1 MKKFEEPKIE
11 IVKFLNSDVITTSN
25 TITDSGYTNGTI
37 VDGDEDENSIY

>member
-11 IVKFLNSDVITTSN
+11 IVKFLNSDVITTS
-25 TITDSGYTNGTI
+25 GYTNGTI